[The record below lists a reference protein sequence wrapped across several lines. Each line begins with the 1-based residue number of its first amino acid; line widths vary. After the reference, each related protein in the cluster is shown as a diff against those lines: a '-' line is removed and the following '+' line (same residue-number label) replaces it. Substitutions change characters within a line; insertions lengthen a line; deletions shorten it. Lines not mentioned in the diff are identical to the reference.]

1 MKSYTLYITLFLGL
15 FITIYSHNLKSGNE
29 NEEQKASEYKTYLI
43 KTQLTQKELETLI
56 QQGEAQLV
64 NLKKNKTQKHK
75 EYNNTVI
82 VKEVTNLTNLTNQT
96 DDILQKKIEQEIK
109 EDALHPLHEFK
120 VDQNEV
126 KTLVAKPKTTF
137 IDSLY
142 EKRFGKIYAYLT
154 IILFI
159 IVMISYKDV
168 IFNQKVINSKKSY
181 LNSYNYD
188 GEKEYMLVKNN

>member
-1 MKSYTLYITLFLGL
+1 MRYCRSSTTWQSRSWWCSACSTGR
-15 FITIYSHNLKSGNE
+15 S
-29 NEEQKASEYKTYLI
+29 
-43 KTQLTQKELETLI
+43 
-56 QQGEAQLV
+56 QLV

>member
-1 MKSYTLYITLFLGL
+1 MNSYTLYITLFLGL

-29 NEEQKASEYKTYLI
+29 NEQQKASEYKTYLI

-96 DDILQKKIEQEIK
+96 DEILQKKIEQEIK

-126 KTLVAKPKTTF
+126 KTLVTKPKTTF

>member
-75 EYNNTVI
+75 EHNNTVI

-96 DDILQKKIEQEIK
+96 DEILQKKIEQEIK
-109 EDALHPLHEFK
+109 EDALYPLHEFK

-154 IILFI
+154 IILYI

>member
-1 MKSYTLYITLFLGL
+1 MNSYTLYITLFLGL

>member
-1 MKSYTLYITLFLGL
+1 MKSYTLYITLFIGL

-82 VKEVTNLTNLTNQT
+82 VKEVTNLTNQT

>member
-1 MKSYTLYITLFLGL
+1 MKSYTLYITLFIGL

-64 NLKKNKTQKHK
+64 NLKKNKTQKYK

>member
-1 MKSYTLYITLFLGL
+1 MKSYALYITLFLGL

-29 NEEQKASEYKTYLI
+29 NKEQKASEYKTYLI

-64 NLKKNKTQKHK
+64 NLKKNKTKKHK
-75 EYNNTVI
+75 EHNSTVI
-82 VKEVTNLTNLTNQT
+82 VQEVTNTTNLTNQT
-96 DDILQKKIEQEIK
+96 DEILQKEIEQEIK
-109 EDALHPLHEFK
+109 EDALHPIDEFR

-126 KTLVAKPKTTF
+126 KTLVTKPKTTF

-154 IILFI
+154 IILFF
-159 IVMISYKDV
+159 IVMISFKDV

>member
-1 MKSYTLYITLFLGL
+1 MKSYALYITLFLGL
-15 FITIYSHNLKSGNE
+15 FITIYSHNLKSRNE
-29 NEEQKASEYKTYLI
+29 NKEQKASEYKTYLI

-64 NLKKNKTQKHK
+64 NLKKNKTKKHK
-75 EYNNTVI
+75 EHNSTVI
-82 VKEVTNLTNLTNQT
+82 VQEVTNTTNLTNQT
-96 DDILQKKIEQEIK
+96 DEILQKEIEQEIK
-109 EDALHPLHEFK
+109 EDALHPIDEFR

-126 KTLVAKPKTTF
+126 KTLVTKPKTTF

-154 IILFI
+154 IILFF
-159 IVMISYKDV
+159 IVMISFKDV

>member
-1 MKSYTLYITLFLGL
+1 MKFYTLYITLFLGL

-96 DDILQKKIEQEIK
+96 DEILQKKIEQEIK
-109 EDALHPLHEFK
+109 EDALTPLHEFK

-168 IFNQKVINSKKSY
+168 IFNQKINNSKKSY

>member
-1 MKSYTLYITLFLGL
+1 MNSYTLYITLFLGL

-96 DDILQKKIEQEIK
+96 DEILQKKIEQEIK